1 MNNYLIPA
9 NTKRGTLVLGIFKPF
24 DLILLAT
31 GVLFSLVLLMVLPMN
46 DTIQVVI
53 AVIPGLTCA
62 FLVIPIPNYHNIR
75 TVIMECY
82 TFFTTRHKF
91 IWKGWCVK
99 DVKDVQNNK

>member
-9 NTKRGTLVLGIFKPF
+9 NTKRGTLILGIFKPF

-31 GVLFSLVLLMVLPMN
+31 GVLLTLILLINLPMD
-46 DTIQVVI
+46 DTFQVVI

-62 FLVIPIPNYHNIR
+62 FLVIPIPNYHNIL
-75 TVIMECY
+75 TVIIEGY
-82 TFFTTRHKF
+82 NFLTTRRKY

-99 DVKDVQNNK
+99 DVKDVKESK